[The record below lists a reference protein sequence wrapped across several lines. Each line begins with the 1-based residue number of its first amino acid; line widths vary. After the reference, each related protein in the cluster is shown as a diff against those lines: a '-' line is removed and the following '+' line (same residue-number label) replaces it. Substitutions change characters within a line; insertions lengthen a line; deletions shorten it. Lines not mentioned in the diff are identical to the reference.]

1 MRLESDDEL
10 RKTICGTPN
19 YIAPEV
25 IRGKDGHSYPAD
37 IWSLG
42 VIIYQLSFGKA
53 PFETES
59 VDKTYSRIQDND
71 FTLPDD
77 EHVLED
83 CRDLISRIFKLKPF
97 MRIKAKEILQ
107 HPFLTKTVIPKEL
120 PSYLMKA
127 PPSIDW
133 IQKFWPK
140 ARIVGDALKGRLN
153 MELPRITLD
162 EEKDIVRDSKFKR
175 N

>member
-25 IRGKDGHSYPAD
+25 IQGYVGHSYPAD

-59 VDKTYSRIQDND
+59 VDKTYKRIQNNE

-83 CRDLISRIFKLKPF
+83 CRDLISRIFKLKTF
-97 MRIKAKEILQ
+97 NRIKAKEILQ

-120 PSYLMKA
+120 PAYLMKA

-140 ARIVGDALKGRLN
+140 ARLVSDELKGKLQ

-162 EEKDIVRDSKFKR
+162 EEKEVNRNSKFKR